1 MTAPSG
7 ILLKQGQCL
16 SEGWT
21 LTLTEADACQTPAD
35 IPLDAEEMTAPVPGT
50 VAQALE
56 ALGRFDRHNPHPLDG
71 HDAWYRLTLVSDQ
84 VGPAILRFHG
94 LATVAEVF
102 LNGQLV
108 ANVTSMFEA
117 LDVPFDLTGVDELAL
132 CFRALA
138 PRLERTGPRA
148 RWRPQM
154 MNSQGLRLIR
164 TTALGYMPGW
174 CPEIH
179 AAGPWRGISLLTK
192 PVFDVLSFHCELDD
206 DGTGRIQ
213 LSLRA
218 ENEKSLVSISCN
230 GVSAPLEHR
239 GENVFEGSLALP
251 GIEPWWPATHGTP
264 ALFNV
269 DLGIDGQSHCLG
281 KTGFRRIEI
290 DKGKDGKGFGL
301 KINGQSI
308 FCRGAVWTNADIV
321 RLPGSRAEYE
331 PWLRLAAEAGMN
343 MIRIGGTMAYETPEF
358 FALCDELGIM
368 VWQDMMLANFDYPAK
383 DEAFLAHIET
393 EITQL
398 LQATSLS
405 PSLAV
410 LCGGSEMY
418 QQGAMLGLSEQFW
431 KGPLTEEI
439 LPAHIKRLRPDLA
452 YAPNSP
458 FGGALPFFPNEDVG
472 HYYGVGAYCRPLD
485 DARRADVRF
494 AAECLAFS
502 NVPQQ
507 RTLEKH
513 LPAKPVHDPRWKARV
528 PRDRGASWDFEDVR
542 DHYIKLLYEVDPAVL
557 RRENADRY
565 LDLSRA
571 VTAEVIDATFAEW
584 RRSGSSCQGALVW
597 TLQDL
602 LPGAGWGLIDSTGE
616 PKSAWYGL
624 NRACRPLQISLI
636 DEGTNGLDIH
646 VINEGPEPVDVD
658 VEIACLRDG
667 IQPVVSGKRA
677 LTLAA
682 RDSLTIPATDL
693 FGAFFDTTY
702 DYRFGPPSHDVTVAR
717 LRDRT
722 SGTLLA
728 EAFHFPIGRKAAQH
742 AATLQATPVQ
752 HSERWFLD
760 VTTDRFAQSVHINV
774 DGFRPADDWFH
785 LTAGEG
791 RHVELLPLGPLR
803 TEKPHGE
810 IRALGSA
817 HVFRF

>member
-1 MTAPSG
+1 MTGQLG
-7 ILLKQGQCL
+7 ISSASAQFL

-21 LTLTEADACQTPAD
+21 LTLTQPDACLTPAD

-56 ALGRFDRHNPHPLDG
+56 ALGRFDRHNPRPLNG
-71 HDAWYRLTLVSDQ
+71 HDAWYRLTLVSNK

-108 ANVTSMFEA
+108 ANVASMFEA
-117 LDVPFDLTGVDELAL
+117 LDMAFDLTGADELAL

-138 PRLERTGPRA
+138 PLLERTGPRA

-174 CPEIH
+174 CPDIH
-179 AAGPWRGISLLTK
+179 AVGPWRPISLLTT
-192 PVFDVLSFHCELDD
+192 PTFELLSFHCELDA
-206 DGTGRIQ
+206 DGTGQIQ
-213 LSLRA
+213 VALRVA
-218 ENEKSLVSISCN
+218 KEESAVAITCN
-230 GVSAPLEHR
+230 GISASLQHS
-239 GENVFEGSLALP
+239 GENVFEGRLILP
-251 GIEPWWPATHGTP
+251 DIEPWWPATHGNPT
-264 ALFNV
+264 LFDV
-269 DLGIDGQSHCLG
+269 DLNIDGRSHFLG

-290 DKGKDGKGFGL
+290 DKGTDGKGFGL
-301 KINGQSI
+301 KINGHQV
-308 FCRGAVWTNADIV
+308 FCRGAVWTSADIV
-321 RLPGSRAEYE
+321 RLPGDHADYE

-343 MIRIGGTMAYETPEF
+343 MIRIGGTMAYETPDF
-358 FALCDELGIM
+358 FSLCDELGIM

-383 DEAFLAHIET
+383 DEKFLAHIET

-398 LQATSLS
+398 LKATSLS

-431 KGPLTEEI
+431 KGRLTEEI
-439 LPAHIKRLRPDLA
+439 LPGHVERLRPDIA
-452 YAPNSP
+452 YVPNSP
-458 FGGALPFFPNEDVG
+458 FGGALPFFPNADVG
-472 HYYGVGAYCRPLD
+472 HYYGVGAYCRPLE

-502 NVPQQ
+502 SVPQQ

-513 LPAKPVHDPRWKARV
+513 LHTKPVHDPKWKARV

-542 DHYIKLLYEVDPAVL
+542 DHYIKLLYDVDPTIL

-571 VTAEVIDATFAEW
+571 VTAEVMEATFAEW
-584 RRSGSSCQGALVW
+584 RRCGSRCQGALVW

-602 LPGAGWGLIDSTGE
+602 LPGAGWGVIDSTRE

-624 NRACRPLQISLI
+624 KRAFRSLHISLL

-646 VINEGPEPVDVD
+646 IINESPEDID
-658 VEIACLRDG
+658 INVEISCLREG
-667 IQPVVSGKRA
+667 IQPVVSGKRI

-682 RDSLTIPATDL
+682 RDNIAIPATDL

-702 DYRFGPPSHDVTVAR
+702 AYRFGPPSHDVTVAR
-717 LRDRT
+717 LHDQK
-722 SGTLLA
+722 SGRLLA
-728 EAFHFPIGRKAAQH
+728 ETFHFPIGRKAAQH
-742 AATLQATPVQ
+742 AATLQATPAQ
-752 HSERWFLD
+752 DGDRWFLH
-760 VTTDRFAQSVHINV
+760 VTADRFAQSVHISA

-791 RHVELLPLGPLR
+791 RYVELLPLNPSQ

-810 IRALGSA
+810 IHALGSSR
-817 HVFRF
+817 VFRF